1 MTETAGQFGGGL
13 SGSDGKKL
21 IIRFL
26 AILLAAP
33 LVGWMMARAWVPN
46 NLIYDLVGN
55 TVQSILEVDNR
66 FIALQVVGSAGLGL
80 YLGFLL
86 IFLIDIK
93 KRVQG
98 TLLLLGTVLGL
109 VVLTVQ
115 GVLLPNIDLG
125 YVPNVAAFALAFLAA
140 IVLDIDKLF
149 SISLEESTLKR
160 PRTASGEIPE
170 FTNTARA
177 LFGILSFV
185 IVLSL
190 VQVVLAGVF
199 QPTDAVATVVMIF
212 LLYKFIQYEVKSSY
226 MMLGPSK
233 SGKSMAMLGM
243 ALKMYD
249 TDDVQPDPNPY
260 LQRAIERASDPE
272 NAEDWPFP
280 QTEQLNET
288 SFQMLVGNLF
298 PRRMRLVAYDYP
310 GQLLPQIADRVEHMS
325 SSSTLSRLPFLGGDE
340 APDVQADGGA
350 VESVDDQAGR
360 VASDLLGS
368 DILMVV
374 IDCERLVHPQEFD
387 EAETGGQDT
396 GRTLGIEYYKPILEN
411 SNVEHVVIAVT
422 KADVLIHDESI
433 PVQPPSAHGGFTGFK
448 SEVNELLGERY
459 DIQEL
464 KQALEETE
472 VQPVFY
478 KTEKR
483 DGEYVPLRDASNNLI
498 PVGYDNLIESIQ
510 RGA

>member
-1 MTETAGQFGGGL
+1 MSESAGQFGGGL

-21 IIRFL
+21 VVRFI

-46 NLIYDLVGN
+46 NLIYDTVG
-55 TVQSILEVDNR
+55 TVVGSLLEVNM
-66 FIALQVVGSAGLGL
+66 FVALQVIGSAGLGL

-125 YVPNVAAFALAFLAA
+125 YVPNIAAFALSFVAA
-140 IVLDIDKLF
+140 IALDVDKLF
-149 SISLEESTLKR
+149 SISLSESTLTR
-160 PRTASGEIPE
+160 PRTATGEVPE
-170 FTNTARA
+170 FANTAKG
-177 LFGILSFV
+177 LFGVLSFV

-190 VQVVLAGVF
+190 VQVVIAGVF
-199 QPTDAVATVVMIF
+199 QPTDIVATVVMIF
-212 LLYKFIQYEVKSSY
+212 LLHKFIQYEVKSDY

-249 TDDVQPDPNPY
+249 YDDVQPDPNPY
-260 LQRAIERASDPE
+260 LQSAIERASDPE
-272 NAEDWPFP
+272 NADDWPFE
-280 QTEQLNET
+280 QTEDLHET
-288 SFQMLVGNLF
+288 SFQMLVGDLF
-298 PRRMRLVAYDYP
+298 PHRMRLVAYDYS
-310 GQLLPQIADRVEHMS
+310 GQLLPQIADRVAHMS
-325 SSSTLSRLPFLGGDE
+325 SASMLERLPFLGDDDE
-340 APDVQADGGA
+340 APGVQADGGA
-350 VESVDDQAGR
+350 VAGATDPAGR
-360 VASDLLGS
+360 IAGDLVDS

-374 IDCERLVHPQEFD
+374 IDCERLVHPQQFD
-387 EAETGGQDT
+387 EAETSGEDA

-411 SNVEHVVIAVT
+411 TNVENVVIAVT
-422 KADVLIHDESI
+422 KADVLIHDDSI
-433 PVQPPSAHGGFTGFK
+433 PVQPPSEHGGFPGFK
-448 SEVNELLGERY
+448 REVNEILGERY
-459 DIQEL
+459 DIREL

-472 VQPVFY
+472 IQPVFY

-483 DGEYVPLRDASNNLI
+483 GGEYVPLRDAANNLI
-498 PVGYDNLIESIQ
+498 PVGYENLIDSIR